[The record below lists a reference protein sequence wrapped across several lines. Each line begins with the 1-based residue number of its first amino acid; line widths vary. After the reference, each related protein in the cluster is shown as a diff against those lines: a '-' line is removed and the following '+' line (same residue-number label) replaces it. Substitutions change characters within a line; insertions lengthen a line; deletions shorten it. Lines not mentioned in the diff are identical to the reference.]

1 MKRRVTRCV
10 LGALLLT
17 SALTALNVGTSVAAE
32 SEPTSIQDCVSEKR
46 NLDVLMLVDESSSL
60 KGDAKKNKPGNDP
73 DDLRVDALRSIA
85 QVLAS
90 TVDASTEGLGA
101 AKGKSGF
108 NVTLSIAGFGAA
120 YTTRKNLDELNG
132 ESLAEFVESIN
143 EQRDF
148 DSDNRTRYHTGLKG
162 ALDDF
167 ISHKK
172 SGKES
177 CRLLGWVSDGI
188 HQDDGNTGFVKKE
201 LDQIKNDLCGE
212 GSIVDQLRAED
223 VFIVAAGLNSSE
235 EELGLMKLIAAGGAP
250 FEQASLPSCG
260 ALPPTGVFERASN
273 AEEIIGTIF
282 QVLDGVPGVP
292 TEKVSLPKCADG
304 TENCNEIAFTAD
316 GNISSFTILATRPST
331 SVTAELKMPTGQ
343 TVLLFPKSGE
353 NLSQKN
359 VARFFPVSDTKVLI
373 AVSRSKEATIDG
385 KWSLQFRGIGSA
397 TSKGAV
403 NFVGKAQIAINGTS
417 ASKEPL
423 KINRFETSKISVNVK
438 ATSSETSVRG
448 VQMSLANFEAV
459 ENLEASMKG
468 LGEFEIAAT
477 SIEGVLTKG
486 ALQSSSSATLKVI
499 PVGDVPGLTT
509 DDGKPVKVEFN
520 SENFEVLISNGEQYP
535 LFKGIKE
542 KDILFKGTPTNT
554 VTLQFDGPD
563 GADGIVKIGKFP
575 GSGEYSDFEVVESK
589 KCVVE
594 KKQSDVECTVKIVLN
609 KDRFLQDFNLPLP
622 VTYESTLDG
631 DPLPGEIS
639 IPVSAIKPT
648 NPGKGILAAVEL
660 IAIFVVIQA
669 LVRLLLSYLM
679 SRFAPLVAT
688 ARRVRLDAVVDSSGG
703 LTINPMNVN
712 LSQSDEAFTFENVD
726 STTGFNIFGYQFGC
740 SVLRTFMKSTSRPVG
755 FVSRDSYVVIGSRGL
770 RSSKSEPQNTHG
782 LVELSLRGQ
791 WIVGVS
797 ATQLQTLVNGEMS
810 IPAEVVAF
818 FEPYE
823 MLDRAQQLSDL
834 NMTIASSNF
843 SSEFADVISR
853 MRTLAEEEQA
863 ATDNSSSSDV
873 FGSDSGISGS
883 SGTLVVDAFGESV
896 VQGQPQMSDDVK
908 KKPKVKREK
917 KSKKE
922 SEQVTSSDSGNQPT
936 TDDWDPFA

>member
-1 MKRRVTRCV
+1 V

-17 SALTALNVGTSVAAE
+17 SALTALNVGTSIAAE
-32 SEPTSIQDCVSEKR
+32 SESVSIQDCVSEKR

-60 KGDAKKNKPGNDP
+60 KGDAKKKKPGNDP

-90 TVDASTEGLGA
+90 TVDASTKGLGT
-101 AKGKSGF
+101 AKEKDGF
-108 NVTLSIAGFGAA
+108 NVTLSIAGFGAT
-120 YTTRKNLDELNG
+120 YTTRKNLDDLNG
-132 ESLAEFVESIN
+132 ESLAEFVESIE

-172 SGKES
+172 SETES
-177 CRLLGWVSDGI
+177 CRLLVWFSDGV
-188 HQDDGNTGFVKKE
+188 HNDDGQTGFTKTE
-201 LDQIKNDLCGE
+201 IDQIKKDLCGE
-212 GSIVDQLRAED
+212 GSIVDQLRVED

-235 EELGLMKLIAAGGAP
+235 EELGLMKLISAGGAP
-250 FEQASLPSCG
+250 FEPGKLDSCG
-260 ALPPTGVFERASN
+260 VLPPTGVFERASN

-316 GNISSFTILATRPST
+316 GNISSFTILATRPSA
-331 SVTAELKMPTGQ
+331 SVVAELKMPTGQ
-343 TVLLFPKSGE
+343 TVSLFPESGE

-397 TSKGAV
+397 SSKGAV
-403 NFVGKAQIAINGTS
+403 NFVGKAQIAINGIS
-417 ASKEPL
+417 ASEEPL

-459 ENLEASMKG
+459 ENLEANMKG
-468 LGEFEIAAT
+468 LGEFEISAT
-477 SIEGVLTKG
+477 DIEGVLTKG
-486 ALQSSSSATLKVI
+486 ALRSSSSATLKII

-563 GADGIVKIGKFP
+563 GADGIVEIGKFP

-589 KCVVE
+589 ECTVP
-594 KKQSDVECTVKIVLN
+594 KKSSDFECTVKIVLN
-609 KDRFLQDFNLPLP
+609 KDRFLQNFNLPLP
-622 VTYESTLDG
+622 VKYKSTSGG
-631 DPLPGEIS
+631 DPQPGEIS

-660 IAIFVVIQA
+660 IAIFVVIQG

-755 FVSRDSYVVIGSRGL
+755 IVSRDSYVVIGSRGL
-770 RSSKSEPQNTHG
+770 RSSKSEPQSTQG

-797 ATQLQTLVNGEMS
+797 ATHIQTLVNGEMS
-810 IPAEVVAF
+810 VPAEVVAF

-843 SSEFADVISR
+843 SSEFADAVSR
-853 MRTLAEEEQA
+853 MRTLAEVEQA
-863 ATDNSSSSDV
+863 ATGNSNGSDI
-873 FGSDSGISGS
+873 FGSDSGS
-883 SGTLVVDAFGESV
+883 SGNSTTMSFDEFGDSV
-896 VQGQPQMSDDVK
+896 IQSQSQTSSDGNK
-908 KKPKVKREK
+908 KSKEKREK
-917 KSKKE
+917 KSKKDLK
-922 SEQVTSSDSGNQPT
+922 QDSSFDSVNQPT
-936 TDDWDPFA
+936 NGDPDPFA

>member
-1 MKRRVTRCV
+1 M
-10 LGALLLT
+10 LGALLVT
-17 SALTALNVGTSVAAE
+17 SALTALSVGTSIAAE
-32 SEPTSIQDCVSEKR
+32 SESTSIQDCVSEKR
-46 NLDVLMLVDESSSL
+46 SLDVLMLVDESSSL
-60 KGDAKKNKPGNDP
+60 KGNAKKNKPGNDP

-90 TVDASTEGLGA
+90 TVDASTEGLVA
-101 AKGKSGF
+101 AKEKDGF
-108 NVTLSIAGFGAA
+108 NVTLSIAGFGAT

-132 ESLAEFVESIN
+132 ESLAEFVESIE

-148 DSDNRTRYHTGLKG
+148 DNDNRTRYHTGLKG

-172 SGKES
+172 SEKES
-177 CRLLGWVSDGI
+177 CRLLVWFSDGV
-188 HQDDGNTGFVKKE
+188 HNDDNSRSFSTKE
-201 LDQIKNDLCGE
+201 KVQIKNELCGE
-212 GSIVDQLRAED
+212 GGIVDQLRVED

-235 EELGLMKLIAAGGAP
+235 EELGLMKLISAGGAP
-250 FEQASLPSCG
+250 FELESGELASCG

-373 AVSRSKEATIDG
+373 AVSRSKEASIDG

-397 TSKGAV
+397 SSKGAV

-477 SIEGVLTKG
+477 DIEGVLTKG
-486 ALQSSSSATLKVI
+486 ALRSSSSATLKVI

-563 GADGIVKIGKFP
+563 GAGGIVEIGKFP

-589 KCVVE
+589 ECTVPE
-594 KKQSDVECTVKIVLN
+594 KSSDFECTVKIVLN

-622 VTYESTLDG
+622 VKYVSKLGG
-631 DPLPGEIS
+631 DPQLGEIS

-660 IAIFVVIQA
+660 IAIFVVIQG

-755 FVSRDSYVVIGSRGL
+755 IVSRDSYVVIGSRGL
-770 RSSKSEPQNTHG
+770 RSSKSEPQSTQG

-797 ATQLQTLVNGEMS
+797 ATHIQTLVNGEMS

-843 SSEFADVISR
+843 SSEFADLVSR
-853 MRTLAEEEQA
+853 IRTLAEEEQA
-863 ATDNSSSSDV
+863 AADNSSGNDI
-873 FGSDSGISGS
+873 FGSDSGS
-883 SGTLVVDAFGESV
+883 SGNSGNSVIDAFGESV
-896 VQGQPQMSDDVK
+896 VQGQPQMADDGK

-917 KSKKE
+917 KSKKD
-922 SEQVTSSDSGNQPT
+922 SEQITTSDSGNQPT
-936 TDDWDPFA
+936 NDVWDPFV